1 MLPQNRRGGM
11 GNNLIINI
19 YSLTFSVNII
29 IFAVKITYKT
39 NKLEKQLTVAK
50 EMQKAFGKMAKKVN
64 QRIKELSAIDN
75 VEHLKTIPAAR
86 CHELKGEKKG
96 EFAVDISGN
105 YRIIFEPDHN
115 PIPLKEDS
123 SIDCIRITDIKILGT
138 EDYH

>member
-1 MLPQNRRGGM
+1 M
-11 GNNLIINI
+11 
-19 YSLTFSVNII
+19 
-29 IFAVKITYKT
+29 KITYKT

-50 EMQKAFGKMAKKVN
+50 EMQKAFGEMAKKVN
-64 QRIKELSAIDN
+64 QRMKELSAIAN
-75 VEHLKTIPAAR
+75 LEHLKTIPAAR
-86 CHELKGEKKG
+86 CHELKGDKKG

-115 PIPLKEDS
+115 PIPLKEDN